1 MGLFDRLF
9 NSDKRIL
16 DEVEKGTVPVE
27 KLKDEMAALSD
38 EQLKH
43 KTV

>member
-1 MGLFDRLF
+1 MGLLDRLF
-9 NSDKRIL
+9 NSDKKIL
-16 DEVEKGTVPVE
+16 DEVEKAARPVDA
-27 KLKDEMAALSD
+27 LKVEMAALSD